1 MPPAATRLT
10 SKHGCAAA
18 VTVLVTGGAGFIGSQ
33 LVDRLLLA
41 GETVRALDD
50 FSTGRRENLDPRAEL
65 CQGDIADE
73 ELVRKAV
80 TGTDVVFHQAALTS
94 VARSVERPFA
104 TATTNSDGTL
114 MLLMAARDAGVR
126 RVVFASSS
134 SVYGGTG
141 PLPSTED
148 GSVCPRSP
156 YAVSKL
162 AAEHY
167 CRVFTELYGLGTVA
181 LRYFNV
187 YGPRQSPTSAYA
199 AVVPLFIDALS
210 SGRSPLLYGDGRQ
223 TRDFT
228 FVDDVVDANLAAA
241 RAPAE
246 ACGRVFNV
254 ACGRAHSLLEL
265 LEVLGSLMAVNA
277 VPVHQ
282 QRRGGDVL
290 HSLADVSAARDV
302 LGFEAKVGFEEGLQR
317 TVALFG
323 SSSGRRVGP
332 S

>member
-1 MPPAATRLT
+1 MTA
-10 SKHGCAAA
+10 
-18 VTVLVTGGAGFIGSQ
+18 LVTGGAGFIGSQ
-33 LVDRLLLA
+33 LVDRLLSA
-41 GETVRALDD
+41 GETVRVLDD
-50 FSTGRRENLDPRAEL
+50 LSTGRRENLDPRAEFY
-65 CQGDIADE
+65 QGDIGDQ

-94 VARSVERPFA
+94 VARSVERPMP

-114 MLLMAARDAGVR
+114 ALLLAARDAGVR

-148 GSVCPRSP
+148 GPVCPRSP

-162 AAEHY
+162 TAEHY

-199 AVVPLFIDALS
+199 AVVPLFIAALS
-210 SGRSPLLYGDGRQ
+210 SGRSPVVHGDGHQ
-223 TRDFT
+223 SRDFT

-241 RAPAE
+241 GAPAE

-254 ACGRAHSLLEL
+254 ACGRAHTLLEL
-265 LEVLGSLMAVNA
+265 LETLGRLMAVNA
-277 VPVHQ
+277 APVYE
-282 QRRGGDVL
+282 QRRAGDVL
-290 HSLADVSAARDV
+290 HSLADVRAARDV
-302 LGFEAKVGFEEGLQR
+302 LGFEAKVTFEEGLRR

-323 SSSGRRVGP
+323 S
-332 S
+332 